1 MYSKLPKSFLSVGS
15 GTRSQ
20 ARSKILTFH
29 TKSGSHHV
37 SFRNKVPLFPQSLC
51 RWQSLLHSSLPM
63 LWWLL
68 PEGCID
74 FCWHWK
80 DAQKI
85 KIIKSSDNSL
95 SRNGMLLLNTAWT
108 GCIKKRYFP
117 WRTLFKA
124 CLLPGV
130 SQHLRQRRCRCN
142 ICHISGM
149 ATFLQRKAGGA
160 GKPKDSLL
168 RIPAPSLWASNPSS
182 SSSHKAPLPSADDK

>member
-51 RWQSLLHSSLPM
+51 WWQGLLHSSLPM

-80 DAQKI
+80 DSQKI
-85 KIIKSSDNSL
+85 KIIRSSDNSL
-95 SRNGMLLLNTAWT
+95 CRNGMLLLNSAGT
-108 GCIKKRYFP
+108 GCIEKRCFP
-117 WRTLFKA
+117 WRTLCERCF
-124 CLLPGV
+124 LPGV
-130 SQHLRQRRCRCN
+130 SQHLRQRRCWYN
-142 ICHISGM
+142 ICHISRM
-149 ATFLQRKAGGA
+149 ATSLQRMAGGA
-160 GKPKDSLL
+160 GKLRDAFS
-168 RIPAPSLWASNPSS
+168 RIPAPSLWTSNPSS
-182 SSSHKAPLPSADDK
+182 SSSRKVPPPSREEK